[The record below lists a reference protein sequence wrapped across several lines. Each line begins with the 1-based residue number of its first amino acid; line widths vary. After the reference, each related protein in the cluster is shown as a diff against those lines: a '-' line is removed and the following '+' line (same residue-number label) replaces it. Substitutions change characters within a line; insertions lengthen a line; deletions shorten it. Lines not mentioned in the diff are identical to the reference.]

1 MNKSGM
7 NSPIP
12 LEVKQNCLKMIE
24 EGKTP
29 KAIYESYYAQVVENP
44 CALESFKRRLRGWK
58 SKFRADTYTLDAGTY
73 PNFVAHDATV
83 RVNGKGE
90 VIEAWVKQKADVLD
104 VEAFLEGIKE
114 HVEPYDYQIPMSAV
128 LANQQV
134 GHNMLEIPLF
144 DMHWGV
150 ATMEDYKET
159 LDDIIQIMSAQRWAQ
174 IVIPFGQDFFHN
186 DSIVKGETTKGTK
199 IEKVDMQRAVKE
211 AKQFIYAIIDLAIEV
226 SSEVKVIY
234 TPGNHDQSI
243 SWMFMQVL
251 LERYGEEIVD
261 DSMAY
266 RKCFTFGANAIMVT
280 HGQAK
285 KSSTAKSLAPLFPIA
300 FPLEFANATTREIH
314 AGHLHHEEADACGAM
329 VRRLSSAVPTDDWTD
344 LEDFIG
350 ANKRFM
356 LFEWSPKKLR
366 SIHYI

>member
-1 MNKSGM
+1 MNNKI
-7 NSPIP
+7 PIEAKDHC
-12 LEVKQNCLKMIE
+12 LELLN
-24 EGKTP
+24 EGKHP
-29 KAIYESYYAQVVENP
+29 KEIYETYFSKQDCCTGNIET
-44 CALESFKRRLRGWK
+44 FKRTLRRWK
-58 SKFRADTYTLDAGTY
+58 SKPRADTYTLNAGTY
-73 PNFVAHDATV
+73 PSFIPHDATV
-83 RVNGKGE
+83 RVNGEGE
-90 VIEAWVKQKADVLD
+90 VVEAWIKQRASEYD
-104 VEAFLEGIKE
+104 VEAFLKGIKE
-114 HVEPYDYQIPMSAV
+114 CVEPYDYQIPMSAA
-128 LANQQV
+128 LANQTE

-150 ATMEDYKET
+150 ATMDDYKET
-159 LDDIIQIMSAQRWAQ
+159 LDEIIQIMSAHRWAQ

-186 DSIVKGETTKGTK
+186 DSIVKSETTKGTK

-300 FPLEFANATTREIH
+300 FL
-314 AGHLHHEEADACGAM
+314 
-329 VRRLSSAVPTDDWTD
+329 LSSRMRQREKSMQDIYTTKKQTLAEPWS
-344 LEDFIG
+344 EDFP
-350 ANKRFM
+350 ARFLLM
-356 LFEWSPKKLR
+356 TGLILR
-366 SIHYI
+366 TS